1 MYRKSFQASLCAFV
15 LTGSAAFA
23 ADFGYPPPPAYL
35 PPPLFTWSGIFVGG
49 QLGYVWAAGAFNE
62 SGFDPLT
69 GAVINGTIN
78 GTPSGVIGGA
88 HIGYQYQFNQLVLG
102 VQGSLDGTSLTNTAV
117 ATFPLAFGGS
127 NLSAQTTGDVRGSIR
142 GKFGIALDRALIYGT
157 AGVSFG
163 GFKTALSLTAPNTP
177 IFATATTSSTRTG
190 WTAGGGVEYAV
201 TNNWWIFAE
210 YRFTDFG
217 TLQSNF
223 LATDLPT
230 GAFINGERHLQEN
243 QVQAGFSYRFDIYA
257 PVPVVAKY

>member
-1 MYRKSFQASLCAFV
+1 MFRKFLLASVYALF

-23 ADFGYPPPPAYL
+23 ADLGYPPPPAYL
-35 PPPLFTWSGIFVGG
+35 PPPLFTWSGVFVGG
-49 QLGYVWAAGAFNE
+49 QLGYAWGIGNFNDL
-62 SGFDPLT
+62 GFDPVT
-69 GAVINGTIN
+69 GASISGTIG
-78 GTPSGVIGGA
+78 GTPNGVIGGA

-102 VQGSLDGTSLTNTAV
+102 LQGSLDGTSMANTVV
-117 ATFPLAFGGS
+117 ATFPLAFRGS
-127 NLSAQTTGDVRGSIR
+127 NLTAQTTGDVRGSIR
-142 GKFGIALDRALIYGT
+142 GKAGIALDRALIYGT
-157 AGVSFG
+157 AGVTFG
-163 GFKTALSLTAPNTP
+163 GFKTILSLTAPNVP
-177 IFATATTSSTRTG
+177 IFATATASSTRTG

-243 QVQAGFSYRFDIYA
+243 QVQAGFSYRFDTYA
-257 PVPVVAKY
+257 PVPVIARY